1 MWYIYIIRC
10 GDNSLYTGIAT
21 DVERR
26 LEEHQRDKGARYLR
40 GRGPLQLVF
49 QRVVGTRSQASKVE
63 YQIKK
68 LSKVRKET
76 LISDGELFENFLTS
90 H

>member
-1 MWYIYIIRC
+1 MWYIYMIRC

-26 LEEHQRDKGARYLR
+26 FEEHQRDKGARYLR
-40 GRGPLQLVF
+40 GRGPFQLVF
-49 QRVVGTRSQASKVE
+49 LMAVGTRSQASKVE

-68 LSKVRKET
+68 LSKIRKET
-76 LISDGELFENFLTS
+76 LISSSELFENFLIS
-90 H
+90 R

>member
-1 MWYIYIIRC
+1 MWYIYMIRC

-26 LEEHQRDKGARYLR
+26 FEEHQRDKGARYLR

-49 QRVVGTRSQASKVE
+49 QRAVGTRSQASKVE

-76 LISDGELFENFLTS
+76 LISGGELFENFLTS
-90 H
+90 R

>member
-1 MWYIYIIRC
+1 MWYIYMIRC
-10 GDNSLYTGIAT
+10 GDNSLYTGIET

-26 LEEHQRDKGARYLR
+26 FEEHQRDKGARYLR

-49 QRVVGTRSQASKVE
+49 QRAVGTRSQASKDE

-76 LISDGELFENFLTS
+76 LISGGELFEDFLIS
-90 H
+90 R

>member
-1 MWYIYIIRC
+1 MWYIYMIRC

-26 LEEHQRDKGARYLR
+26 FEEHQRDKGARYLR
-40 GRGPLQLVF
+40 GRGPLQLVL
-49 QRVVGTRSQASKVE
+49 QRAIGTRSQASKVE

-68 LSKVRKET
+68 LSKVHKEA
-76 LISDGELFENFLTS
+76 LITDGELFEE
-90 H
+90 